1 MFDEH
6 LAFYSY
12 VIHNFLLILRLSP
25 RLFLG
30 SENDN
35 KKQIKQNKKK
45 VQEKEWEQGAKQRC
59 SAKIIL

>member
-12 VIHNFLLILRLSP
+12 VIHYFLLILRLSP

-30 SENDN
+30 SENNN

-45 VQEKEWEQGAKQRC
+45 VQEKEWEQSAKQRC

>member
-12 VIHNFLLILRLSP
+12 VIHYFLLILRLSP
-25 RLFLG
+25 CLFLG
-30 SENDN
+30 SENNN

-45 VQEKEWEQGAKQRC
+45 VQEKEWEQSAKQRC
-59 SAKIIL
+59 SAMIIL

>member
-6 LAFYSY
+6 FAFYSY
-12 VIHNFLLILRLSP
+12 VIHYFLLILRLSP

-30 SENDN
+30 SENNN

-45 VQEKEWEQGAKQRC
+45 VQEKE
-59 SAKIIL
+59 

>member
-12 VIHNFLLILRLSP
+12 VIHYFLLILRLSP

-30 SENDN
+30 SENNN

-45 VQEKEWEQGAKQRC
+45 VQEKEREQSAKQRC
-59 SAKIIL
+59 SAMIIL

>member
-12 VIHNFLLILRLSP
+12 VIHYFLLILRLSP

-30 SENDN
+30 SENNN

-45 VQEKEWEQGAKQRC
+45 YRKKNESRARSSGVPR
-59 SAKIIL
+59 

>member
-12 VIHNFLLILRLSP
+12 VIHYFLLILRLSP

-30 SENDN
+30 SENNN

-45 VQEKEWEQGAKQRC
+45 VQEKEREQSAKQQC
-59 SAKIIL
+59 SAMIIL

>member
-12 VIHNFLLILRLSP
+12 VIHYFLLILRLSP
-25 RLFLG
+25 CLFLG
-30 SENDN
+30 SENNN

-45 VQEKEWEQGAKQRC
+45 VQEKE
-59 SAKIIL
+59 

>member
-12 VIHNFLLILRLSP
+12 VIHYFLLILRLSP

-30 SENDN
+30 SENN

-45 VQEKEWEQGAKQRC
+45 VQQKE
-59 SAKIIL
+59 